1 MLEEIG
7 PKITVGTRGYRTIE
21 PTEPQRPQSHRAIET
36 TEPQGGKVGPCLNP
50 SHHLKHQKQGG
61 INMNKSTYPNAQTK
75 PNNQTKPSIPKME
88 YNFHIIND
96 STKDRIAT
104 IHYIET
110 PFVTKATIQTQDESK
125 LPLDIQLG
133 NKDTQALLLFLKDRV
148 LPSNRM
154 FLTQDLETLRVDP
167 SDWIR
172 LLQLNS
178 GRTYGDNYSIE
189 VERKGGLRV

>member
-1 MLEEIG
+1 MY
-7 PKITVGTRGYRTIE
+7 KR
-21 PTEPQRPQSHRAIET
+21 Q
-36 TEPQGGKVGPCLNP
+36 
-50 SHHLKHQKQGG
+50 
-61 INMNKSTYPNAQTK
+61 
-75 PNNQTKPSIPKME
+75 E

-110 PFVTKATIQTQDESK
+110 PFVTKATIQAQDENK

-189 VERKGGLRV
+189 VERKGGLQV

>member
-1 MLEEIG
+1 
-7 PKITVGTRGYRTIE
+7 
-21 PTEPQRPQSHRAIET
+21 
-36 TEPQGGKVGPCLNP
+36 
-50 SHHLKHQKQGG
+50 
-61 INMNKSTYPNAQTK
+61 MNKSTHPNAQTK
-75 PNNQTKPSIPKME
+75 PNNQTNPNNQTKPSIPKME

-110 PFVTKATIQTQDESK
+110 PFVTKATIQAQDESK
-125 LPLDIQLG
+125 LPLDIKLG